1 MAPTATA
8 TAAEEQQHPRKA
20 LGLAAHDA
28 SGHLSP
34 IHISR
39 RNTGDDDVAIKVL
52 YCGICHS
59 DLHTIKNEWRNAIYP
74 VVPGHEIAGVVTE
87 VGRNVSGFAAGDR
100 VGVGCMVNTC
110 RTCESCEGG
119 AENYCSRIVFT
130 YNSHDRDGTV
140 TRGGYSDLVVAD
152 ARFVVRFPD
161 ALPLDAGAPLLC
173 AGATVYAPM
182 RRHGLGLPGT
192 HVGVV
197 GLGGLG
203 HVAVKF
209 ARAFGA
215 AKVTV
220 ISTSPGKR
228 EEALERLGADAF
240 VLSTDD
246 AEMKAAAGTMHG
258 IVSTACTTAAVHP
271 YLALLRP
278 HGKIVLLGVPD
289 KPMQVSA
296 FVLIGGG
303 KSLTGSSMASIK
315 ETQEMLDFAAEHG
328 LNADVEVIGA
338 GEVNA
343 AMERLAKGDVRY
355 RFVIDVGNT
364 FSSLASAL

>member
-1 MAPTATA
+1 MAPTATTTT
-8 TAAEEQQHPRKA
+8 TAAEQQQHPRKA
-20 LGLAAHDA
+20 MGLAAHDA

-34 IHISR
+34 IRISR

-59 DLHTIKNEWRNAIYP
+59 DLHTIKNDWRNAIYP

-87 VGRNVSGFAAGDR
+87 VGKNVAGFAAGDR
-100 VGVGCMVNTC
+100 VGVGCMVNAC
-110 RTCESCEGG
+110 RACESCEEG
-119 AENYCSRIVFT
+119 AENYCARVVLT
-130 YNSHDRDGTV
+130 YNSRDRDGAV

-161 ALPLDAGAPLLC
+161 ALPLDAAAPLLC

-182 RRHGLGLPGT
+182 RRHGLGAPGS
-192 HVGVV
+192 HVGVI

-220 ISTSPGKR
+220 ISTSPAKR

-240 VLSTDD
+240 VLSTDA
-246 AEMKAAAGTMHG
+246 AEMKAAAGTMNG
-258 IVSTACTTAAVHP
+258 IVNTASAAASLHP
-271 YLALLRP
+271 YLALLKP
-278 HGKIVLLGVPD
+278 HGKMVLLGIPD
-289 KPMQVSA
+289 KPLQVSA
-296 FVLIGGG
+296 FALIGGG
-303 KSLTGSSMASIK
+303 KTLAGSCMASIS

-328 LNADVEVIGA
+328 VAADVEVIGA

-364 FSSLASAL
+364 LKAD